1 MKKEL
6 ITKSKQE
13 TQRLAVDF
21 LNWLGNENVVL
32 LFGDL
37 GAGKTTFAQGVLE
50 TLGAKGPFTSPTFVV
65 MKEYALEGGKEE
77 AASPEKVSNSKAQ
90 VRLSQFKRVY
100 HWDCY
105 RIDDKSALE
114 LGWEEIIRNRENLV
128 LVEWPEKI
136 KTVWPESF
144 AKMEFELVSE
154 SERKVSFVKI

>member
-6 ITKSKQE
+6 IIKSKQE

-21 LNWLGNENVVL
+21 LDWLGNENVVL

-50 TLGAKGPFTSPTFVV
+50 ALGAEGPFTSPTFVV
-65 MKEYALEGGKEE
+65 MKEYALESGKEKVV
-77 AASPEKVSNSKAQ
+77 SSEKVSNSKTQA
-90 VRLSQFKRVY
+90 RISQFKKVY

-105 RIDDKSALE
+105 RIDDKGALE

-136 KTVWPESF
+136 KAVWPESF
-144 AKMEFELVSE
+144 AKMKFELVSE